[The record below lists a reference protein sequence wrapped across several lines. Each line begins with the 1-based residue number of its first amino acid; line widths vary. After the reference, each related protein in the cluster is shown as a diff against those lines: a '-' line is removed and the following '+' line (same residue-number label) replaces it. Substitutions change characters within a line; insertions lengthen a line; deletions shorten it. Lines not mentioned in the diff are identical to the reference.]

1 MERELSVMVGILE
14 NGYPYIETMDVQS
27 GLTMKV
33 SGEKCSSFPEAME
46 KVKEA
51 LWNEVSSWIYLM
63 QDEQEDEQLC

>member
-1 MERELSVMVGILE
+1 MERELSVIVGILE

-33 SGEKCSSFPEAME
+33 SSEKCASFPEAME

-63 QDEQEDEQLC
+63 QDQQEDE